1 MMLEWRNWQTHWTQ
15 NPAPLTG
22 HEGSTPSS
30 STSEAAGGDGRDGR
44 ADSWTAKPLALL
56 LVAIATVAALPAAAQ
71 EPAKP
76 DTDPPQAANTSG
88 RPDWLSLGGEFR
100 VRYENRQALGYQAGR
115 DDGYALVRTRIDIGI
130 EPADWLNFGFQGQDA
145 RAPGIREGVGNIGAF
160 RDGFDI
166 RQAYVRVGGSQSPVA
181 VTVGRQLLAYGDQR
195 LVGALDWANTSR
207 AFDAVKLELR
217 APSAKVD
224 IFSASV
230 VQNDPFRRINQ
241 SAEGNNLH
249 GVYGAIENVIPGST
263 LEPYVLWQT
272 TPVVVNELNVRGD
285 MDRYTTG
292 LRAWGT
298 DLGPWDYNVAL
309 VGQRGD
315 LAGASIEAWAYY
327 AELGYSIDANLDPRL
342 YVDYNFGSGDD
353 DPGDGVVG
361 GFVDVYP
368 TAHRWYGYNDLVGWR
383 NVKNLRLGAQVQP
396 HQKLGLQFDFHSF
409 WLVSKRDALYNVGGR
424 LAVAPPPEGATET
437 KVGDEVNATFS
448 AEVTE
453 AISLGGGI
461 GYMFPGPYLKANS
474 PGDGNTFSFLLIAI
488 KF

>member
-15 NPAPLTG
+15 NPAPFTG

-30 STSEAAGGDGRDGR
+30 STSEAAGGEGRDSR
-44 ADSWTAKPLALL
+44 ADAGTANLLALL
-56 LVAIATVAALPAAAQ
+56 LLAAATVPALPLAAQ

-76 DTDPPQAANTSG
+76 DTDPPEAASTSG
-88 RPDWLSLGGEFR
+88 QPDWLSLGGEFR

-130 EPADWLNFGFQGQDA
+130 EPTGWLKFGFQGQDA

-166 RQAYVRVGGSQSPVA
+166 RQAYVQIGGGKSPVA

-224 IFSASV
+224 LFSASV

-272 TPVVVNELNVRGD
+272 TPVVVDELNVRGD

-309 VGQRGD
+309 VGQRGN

-424 LAVAPPPEGATET
+424 LAVAPPPEGATEA

-448 AEVTE
+448 AVVTE
-453 AISLGGGI
+453 SISLGGGI
-461 GYMFPGPYLKANS
+461 GYMFPGPYLKAYS
-474 PGDGNTFSFLLIAI
+474 PGDGNTFSFLAIAI